1 MFDTPQQALTIWRKL
16 KPHLL
21 LIVSLV
27 LITFGLRIINLLIWP
42 IFADEAIY
50 IRWAQVMRA
59 EPTLRFLPLT
69 DGKQPL
75 FMWLIIPFLK
85 LISNPLYAGRL
96 VSIFAG
102 TSSVIGL
109 YILTYLL
116 TKRRLTSLITGLLY
130 AIIPYTLFFDRYA
143 LADSLLL
150 MFGIWSLVFTY
161 LIAKYTRLD
170 TALIS
175 GGVLGLA
182 LLTKSPAI
190 VFIFLGVMAPLLLPR
205 FNCWHYLKFAIL
217 LSLTLVIAYAIYNVL
232 RLGPEF
238 HQISLRNQDYRFPF
252 SEIIANPIGIFQTNA
267 SAFVSFIWYLITP
280 GVLIFSSL
288 GIFFL
293 FRTKKTKVLF
303 FLLWIVGPSII
314 QIFVARGLTA
324 RYFFFIVPPFLILAS
339 IGFTQVFYHYRK
351 NLFLKLLFLIILFG
365 YGLHQS
371 IIIITNPDQANLPR
385 IERSGY
391 LEEWTAGQ
399 GLDQIASYIDRQSHS
414 NRIVVGTEGFF
425 GTTPDGL
432 QIYFDK
438 RPNVTVIGHSF
449 IIDQVPQSLL
459 DATQE
464 NLVYLVF
471 NDERLKIK
479 DIQSSNL
486 VLVQSF
492 PKATRPD
499 GTHQSLMLYQ
509 VTRP

>member
-1 MFDTPQQALTIWRKL
+1 MFDTPQQALMLWRKL
-16 KPHLL
+16 RPHLPL
-21 LIVSLV
+21 LISLI
-27 LITFGLRIINLLIWP
+27 LITFGIRIINLLIWP

-85 LISNPLYAGRL
+85 IISDPLYAGRL
-96 VSIFAG
+96 VSTLAG
-102 TSSVIGL
+102 TSSVVGL
-109 YILTYLL
+109 YIFTYLI
-116 TKRRLTSLITGLLY
+116 THRRFTSFITGLLY
-130 AIIPYTLFFDRYA
+130 ATMPYAVFFDRYA

-150 MFGIWSLVFTY
+150 TFGIWSLIFTY
-161 LIAKYTRLD
+161 LMARHTRLD
-170 TALIS
+170 TTLIS
-175 GGVLGLA
+175 GGVLGFA

-190 VFIFLGVMAPLLLPR
+190 VFLSLGPLIPLLLPR
-205 FNCWHYLKFAIL
+205 FNLWHYLKFAIL
-217 LSLTLVIAYAIYNVL
+217 ISLALLISFAVYNIL

-238 HQISLRNQDYRFPF
+238 HQIALRNQDYRYPL
-252 SEIIANPIGIFQTNA
+252 SEVVANPIGIFQTN
-267 SAFVSFIWYLITP
+267 SLAFVSFIWYLITP
-280 GVLIFSSL
+280 GVLVFFFT
-288 GIFFL
+288 GIFL
-293 FRTKKTKVLF
+293 LYKNHKSKVLF
-303 FLLWIVGPSII
+303 FILWILGPSII

-324 RYFFFIVPPFLILAS
+324 RYFFVIIPPFLILAS
-339 IGFTQVFYHYRK
+339 IGFTQVLYHFRK
-351 NLFLKLLFLIILFG
+351 NLFLKSLFALILFG
-365 YGLHQS
+365 YGLFQS
-371 IIIITNPDQANLPR
+371 IIIITNPALANLPR

-399 GLDQIASYIDRQSHS
+399 GLKQMASYIDQQSQS
-414 NRIVVGTEGFF
+414 NRVVVGTEGFF

-438 RPNVTVIGHSF
+438 HPNVTVIGNSF
-449 IIDQVPQSLL
+449 IIDEVPQSLI

-471 NDERLKIK
+471 NDERLKIQ
-479 DIQSSNL
+479 DINSSNL
-486 VLVQSF
+486 VLIQSY

-509 VTRP
+509 VNRP